1 MANDIDKLKEKMKDE
16 LDSLKLTIL
25 TIQALKQQNEQYV
38 LDFMDQL
45 NKLSI
50 TF

>member
-1 MANDIDKLKEKMKDE
+1 MANDIDKLKEKMEDE

-25 TIQALKQQNEQYV
+25 TIQTLKQQNEQYV

>member
-1 MANDIDKLKEKMKDE
+1 MANDIDKLKEKMEDE
-16 LDSLKLTIL
+16 LDSLKLIIL
-25 TIQALKQQNEQYV
+25 TIRALKQQNEQYV

>member
-1 MANDIDKLKEKMKDE
+1 MANDIDKLKEKMEDE

-25 TIQALKQQNEQYV
+25 TIQTLKQQNEQYV

-50 TF
+50 IF

>member
-1 MANDIDKLKEKMKDE
+1 MANDIDKLKEKMEDE

-25 TIQALKQQNEQYV
+25 AIQALKQQNEQYV

>member
-1 MANDIDKLKEKMKDE
+1 MANDIDKLKEKMEDE
-16 LDSLKLTIL
+16 LDSLKLIIL